1 MEQPIWTD
9 ADISYISTRAQSYTA
24 SEGYRKGESGEFSVV
39 YGASLLAPMTVKE
52 GTMDLWGNVKVP
64 SYKALPW
71 SSGAGGDWVQFP
83 PLSDIS
89 SYTSL
94 FGIPTSGIVNGNTSF
109 LLQSTYLDLDCNNIT
124 SGEIVWDISIWP
136 SMPYTDGLLSS
147 DGPYVSSHNL
157 SETADYS
164 IGYKGID
171 LTPFKPFHN
180 QSTLPSP
187 DSLPANMTTGVYP
200 AGTLLLQHWSNR
212 ETFTNIFCTPSQI
225 YVESNITCIKSKSNS
240 TCQVTAQRLSQL
252 PHMPSEITY
261 LSFREVVLAISEF
274 LPNATTV
281 LGPSPELVDQT
292 INYIVNPDPSY
303 IQTATESGIDLE
315 NSRLASI
322 PLDTISTRL
331 SQILNAFLYASLH
344 NVTQYLTG
352 ASFENLNNDVGAIF
366 DKPVANL
373 TFKPA
378 LTEAD
383 LNTMIA
389 NSFSAFTVIGNIT
402 NLEEVYVC
410 SPPWVS
416 AFLLATSAM
425 LGAAI
430 VGAYIGSKTIV
441 PDYLGY
447 VSSLARDS
455 VHVALP
461 PGGVN
466 LDGIERSRALKDL
479 EVRLGDVCEGDSE
492 VGQLRFATVG
502 NASRV
507 RKGRLYE

>member
-1 MEQPIWTD
+1 MNVLSTMEQPIWTD
-9 ADISYISTRAQSYTA
+9 ADISYISTRAQTYTG
-24 SEGYRKGESGEFSVV
+24 SEGYWKGDSGELSVV
-39 YGASLLAPMTVKE
+39 HGASLLAPMTVKE

-64 SYKALPW
+64 SYKAFPG
-71 SSGAGGDWVQFP
+71 SSGAGGDWVQVL

-94 FGIPTSGIVNGNTSF
+94 WYSYVWDRKR
-109 LLQSTYLDLDCNNIT
+109 QYLDLDCNNIT
-124 SGEIVWDISIWP
+124 SGDIVWDVSIWP
-136 SMPYTDGLLSS
+136 SMPYTDGPLSS

-157 SETADYS
+157 SSTADYA

-171 LTPFKPFHN
+171 LTSFEPFHN

-187 DSLPANMTTGVYP
+187 DSLPANITTGVYP
-200 AGTLLLQHWSNR
+200 AGTLLLQHWPDR
-212 ETFTNIFCTPSQI
+212 ETFIDIFCTPSQI
-225 YVESNITCIKSKSNS
+225 YVESNIRCIKSQSNS

-252 PHMPSEITY
+252 PNMPSEITY

-274 LPNATTV
+274 LPNATIV
-281 LGPSPELVDQT
+281 LGPSPQLVDQT

-303 IQTATESGIDLE
+303 IQTAAESGIDLE
-315 NSRLASI
+315 NSRLASL

-352 ASFENLNNDVGAIF
+352 ASFESLNNDIGMIF
-366 DKPVANL
+366 DKPVLNL

-389 NSFSAFTVIGNIT
+389 NSFSAFTVIGNVT
-402 NLEEVYVC
+402 DLEEVYVC
-410 SPPWVS
+410 SPSWVS
-416 AFLLATSAM
+416 AFLLATLAM
-425 LGAAI
+425 LGVAI

-447 VSSLARDS
+447 VSSLARES

-461 PGGVN
+461 PDGVN
-466 LDGIERSRALKDL
+466 LDGIQRSRALKDL
-479 EVRLGDVCEGDSE
+479 EVRLGDVCERDNE

-502 NASRV
+502 NANRM